1 MVRGDMGKWNSRQME
16 LLRGSEIYLKAIMA
30 FVTYLDVHLV
40 QEVVMPKYLDLE
52 DMGSPMAKL
61 FGVRLRRQRL
71 KLGLS
76 QGDLFEATRVTASY
90 ISYVERGK
98 GNPSLDVMIQLAD
111 AVGLQ
116 IHEMLAPPTEE
127 DESILV

>member
-1 MVRGDMGKWNSRQME
+1 MS
-16 LLRGSEIYLKAIMA
+16 
-30 FVTYLDVHLV
+30 
-40 QEVVMPKYLDLE
+40 KYLDLE

-61 FGVRLRRQRL
+61 FGARLRRQRL

-76 QGDLFEATRVTASY
+76 QGDLFEATSVTASY

-98 GNPSLDVMIQLAD
+98 GNPSLDVMIQLAE

-116 IHEMLAPPTEE
+116 IHEMLQPPTKEE
-127 DESILV
+127 ESRLV